1 METRETDLIDI
12 GADDDT
18 CDVEEAAHGN
28 DVDSV
33 DKRRVGGEEENV
45 EAD

>member
-28 DVDSV
+28 DVDSE
-33 DKRRVGGEEENV
+33 DRWVGGEEENV